1 MSVETASGV
10 TRAVPTVVHLSLYPF
25 DPNSHPATY
34 RTILGLKHHFLNVVV
49 SGTNPGYFQRRAVD
63 GARLAAQEGIQ
74 VLSDLDIRGQP
85 RPEAAATFA
94 ATVLRRY
101 GPIDAVVGHLQSI
114 PGAFYLA
121 RQLNAPI
128 LAFFHGD
135 DANIHLQ
142 GKKYGAVYSDLRDD
156 PAAFFLGVSGNL
168 VKRLIA
174 FGMPSERTF
183 VQHLGLDLSSYP
195 EPTEPDIARP
205 LKLIMVGSFRRSKGH
220 EIALRAFAHFIRG
233 FPGAT
238 LHLIGGVS
246 KPEHRGLVQ
255 ELKALVERMDLGASI
270 RFRGRMPIDGVAQE
284 IAGSD
289 IGIQPSVFI
298 PEEGQLEGIPNSI
311 LEAMASG
318 VPVVATR
325 HGGIPEAV
333 EHELT
338 GLLVDEYD
346 IEGLARA
353 LSRLAADPGLRR
365 RYGLAGRRVVEE
377 RFNSARQSDLMAERI
392 RKMIEVHAGRNL
404 D

>member
-1 MSVETASGV
+1 MSIQTASGV

-34 RTILGLKHHFLNVVV
+34 RTILGLRHHFLNVVV
-49 SGTNPGYFQRRAVD
+49 GGTNPGYFQRPAD
-63 GARLAAQEGIQ
+63 GARLAAQEGIE
-74 VLSDLDIRGQP
+74 VLTDLDIRGQS
-85 RPEAAATFA
+85 RPEAAATIA
-94 ATVLRRY
+94 AMLVRRY
-101 GPIDAVVGHLQSI
+101 GPIDAVVGHLQSM

-205 LKLIMVGSFRRSKGH
+205 LKIIMVGSFRRSKGH
-220 EIALRAFAHFIRG
+220 EIALRAFAQFVRG

-246 KPEHRGLVQ
+246 KPEHRRLVQ
-255 ELKALVERMDLGASI
+255 ELKALAERMDLGASI
-270 RFRGRMPIDGVAQE
+270 RFRGRMPIDAVARE

-289 IGIQPSVFI
+289 IAIQPSVFI
-298 PEEGQLEGIPNSI
+298 PEEGQIEGIPNSI

-318 VPVVATR
+318 LPVVATR

-338 GLLVDEYD
+338 GLLIDEYD
-346 IEGLARA
+346 IEGLVRA
-353 LSRLAADPGLRR
+353 VSRLAADPGLRR
-365 RYGLAGRRVVEE
+365 RYGRAGRRVVEA